1 VLDPVRVGFETQAD
15 GSKKSKPLGFLLR
28 SALVPARFGT
38 PLDAA
43 LTVTATGTVRAPS
56 GVLSNFSGPVTLEA
70 VAAEPRTVIDGYDKD
85 GLPLMKDAGM
95 KPTTKLSVAV
105 PAIATG
111 PAGSYLV
118 RLRLVDAQGNAGT
131 ATATVTKP

>member
-38 PLDAA
+38 PLDAV

-56 GVLSNFSGPVTLEA
+56 GAVSNFSGAVTLEA
-70 VAAEPRTVIDGYDKD
+70 VASEPRTVIDGYDQD
-85 GLPLMKDAGM
+85 GLPLVMPRG
-95 KPTTKLSVAV
+95 
-105 PAIATG
+105 
-111 PAGSYLV
+111 
-118 RLRLVDAQGNAGT
+118 
-131 ATATVTKP
+131 